1 MKIRIADRLLVALAG
16 LVLLA
21 LCASVVAQVFFQV
34 PLTDYLAS
42 ALATPGQAAA
52 VVIVAVVAM
61 LLIIGVYC
69 VCLLFRH
76 RKGKRGFVTQQ
87 TENGELSIAV
97 KAMEGLVHQCVE
109 CHPEMELLGVSLEP
123 GKDGVTVKLRINLAS
138 GVSIPLAV
146 GALQK
151 QIRTYVTSC
160 SGVDVKEV
168 CVQVETTS
176 ELATDSPY
184 AVPGL
189 MANPPALLR
198 EGDKSASSRP
208 GEEERDER
216 PIHQRLFGHDAQP
229 STVPTPPVEEAP
241 AQAEPEAEAADLSE
255 AENSPDET
263 PEPEE
268 NVEETVTDD
277 VPAAEKAE
285 KPEAEEE
292 NTPDETPEPEEGIGQ
307 AVTDDVPDAEEA
319 DESFVEAPAS
329 TEPEVADA
337 PMEENTPDEMPEPEE
352 SDEQAVMDDVFDV
365 DQIEEPGPD
374 EEPAQAAE
382 AEETE
387 EWAEAAQV
395 PAEAEAE
402 VDGHEVAE

>member
-34 PLTDYLAS
+34 PLTDYLAT
-42 ALATPGQAAA
+42 ALAAPGQAAA
-52 VVIVAVVAM
+52 VVIVVVVVL
-61 LLIIGVYC
+61 LLIVGVYC

-109 CHPEMELLGVSLEP
+109 CHPEMKLLGVSLDP

-151 QIRTYVTSC
+151 QIRTYLTSC

-198 EGDKSASSRP
+198 EGDKPASSRS

-241 AQAEPEAEAADLSE
+241 AQAEPEVEAAGE
-255 AENSPDET
+255 PAEENAPDET

-268 NVEETVTDD
+268 SVEE
-277 VPAAEKAE
+277 
-285 KPEAEEE
+285 
-292 NTPDETPEPEEGIGQ
+292 
-307 AVTDDVPDAEEA
+307 AVTDDVPDAQAE
-319 DESFVEAPAS
+319 
-329 TEPEVADA
+329 EPEAEETVPAIEAEAADA
-337 PMEENTPDEMPEPEE
+337 PAEENTPDNAYEPEE
-352 SDEQAVMDDVFDV
+352 GTADDTYAPEASVEEAVTDDAPYA
-365 DQIEEPGPD
+365 EEA
-374 EEPAQAAE
+374 EESEKEPAPAAE